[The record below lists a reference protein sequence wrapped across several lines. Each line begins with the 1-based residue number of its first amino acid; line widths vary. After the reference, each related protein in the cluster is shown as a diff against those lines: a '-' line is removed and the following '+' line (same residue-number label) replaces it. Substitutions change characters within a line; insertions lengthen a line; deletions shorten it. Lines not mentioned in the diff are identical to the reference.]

1 MRNELSIVNRTSAGT
16 LEKTPVARTL
26 FLLECLAKVLRSWI
40 QITVK
45 GKLIIVG
52 PFARLWFGWC
62 QHFPT
67 KWSSLGISESAWN
80 VFFFTLIIILN
91 LLPLQVLI
99 FRQKGFIATTYGL
112 WLRCLFVLYIHTHVY
127 IHTYIYRMYMHT
139 HTHLNIWILYL
150 FKTDLISTDRY
161 PNQKE
166 VKFQFVQEGNQEM
179 SVYWQTFIFQPLPP
193 IPSCFS
199 LPFLIPQAMNVSG
212 IPGWSQALYI
222 TDTDLELLIFL
233 LLPL

>member
-52 PFARLWFGWC
+52 PFVRLWFGWC

-80 VFFFTLIIILN
+80 VFFSPLLLFWIYFHYRFWYLDKRGS
-91 LLPLQVLI
+91 LPLHMDYGSDVYL
-99 FRQKGFIATTYGL
+99 FYTYT
-112 WLRCLFVLYIHTHVY
+112 HMHVY
-127 IHTYIYRMYMHT
+127 IHTYIQCTCTYT
-139 HTHLNIWILYL
+139 HTPKYMN
-150 FKTDLISTDRY
+150 T
-161 PNQKE
+161 
-166 VKFQFVQEGNQEM
+166 VFVQDRFN
-179 SVYWQTFIFQPLPP
+179 F
-193 IPSCFS
+193 
-199 LPFLIPQAMNVSG
+199 NR
-212 IPGWSQALYI
+212 
-222 TDTDLELLIFL
+222 
-233 LLPL
+233 